1 MNYSFTKACLDYFA
15 REKFD
20 AKAMA
25 EKLNANLMHN
35 LEQVNV
41 MMLNLLDSHD
51 THRFFAEVGCDK
63 ISGVYKD

>member
-25 EKLNANLMHN
+25 EKLNANLMRN

-41 MMLNLLDSHD
+41 MMLNLLDSLV
-51 THRFFAEVGCDK
+51 TSNLGKETVR
-63 ISGVYKD
+63 IMRI